1 TSCRKPQLGFAARS
15 KGEAFG
21 EKIYGFTDGLLPE
34 CFAPTGRGLM
44 KTQGFER
51 RFSQNLHLFREKSH
65 KTLTLPTF
73 HIYSANPS

>member
-1 TSCRKPQLGFAARS
+1 
-15 KGEAFG
+15 
-21 EKIYGFTDGLLPE
+21 
-34 CFAPTGRGLM
+34 M

-73 HIYSANPS
+73 HIYSANPIYLILLTSAKTL